1 MYGSDD
7 AVAIMTTSDAADGR
21 TVWYVKFCPVGREA
35 CRDYASDKDKWGYTK
50 KEAFFRL
57 REHLQ

>member
-1 MYGSDD
+1 
-7 AVAIMTTSDAADGR
+7 MTTSDAADGR

-50 KEAFFRL
+50 KEAFFRF